1 LKDVELKLKKYES
14 EVLKVLP
21 NGDAIIG
28 LPEEMCVE
36 LNWNLG
42 DTLDCQ
48 IVDGE
53 IILKKINGSKSAD

>member
-1 LKDVELKLKKYES
+1 MKKYES

-28 LPEEMCVE
+28 LPEDMCVE

-53 IILKKINGSKSAD
+53 IILKKINGPKSTD